1 MIKPTCDKCGRI
13 HCAADVYAMGSFTT
27 ITGYRD
33 RVGNLHKTRQA
44 AEAAN
49 CKENQ

>member
-1 MIKPTCDKCGRI
+1 MIKPTCDKYGRI
-13 HCAADVYAMGSFTT
+13 HATADVYAVGRFTT

-33 RVGNLHKTRQA
+33 RAGKLHTTRQA